1 MNTLRRRAPGIAW
14 AITAAVLYA
23 AVGVGTSAPAGADE
37 SGRGPAAG
45 ADAPGTAGASNDPGR
60 RRPGRDKDRIASGWT
75 DPGGSAGGGAER
87 PGDPCPWW
95 PVPRPVPP
103 APPDSG
109 DISRGNNGFIAVPA
123 VVPVIPVPQFGA
135 AVERPVDI
143 DDLPEDDLPEDDL
156 PEDDLPEDAP
166 AVTAPAAAPS
176 PAWYPAA
183 PSPRSG
189 PVVRVATAPVAP
201 PPQLPSVAAVPPA
214 SMRSPAA
221 SPPRPQRPGAGVR
234 PPGPVRLGYPDD
246 LRDADLAMVV
256 STALPGL
263 AAMAGM
269 TAIGGLVGYRQ
280 ARAGYLLR
288 AAGAGRFLQ

>member
-60 RRPGRDKDRIASGWT
+60 RRPGRDKDRIASEWT
-75 DPGGSAGGGAER
+75 DPGGPAGGGAER

-103 APPDSG
+103 APPVSG

-123 VVPVIPVPQFGA
+123 VVPVIPAPQFGA
-135 AVERPVDI
+135 AAERPVDI
-143 DDLPEDDLPEDDL
+143 DE
-156 PEDDLPEDAP
+156 LPEDAP

-176 PAWYPAA
+176 PVWYPAA

-189 PVVRVATAPVAP
+189 PVVPVATAPVAP
-201 PPQLPSVAAVPPA
+201 PPSLPSVAAVPPA